1 MLRRERQS
9 LFSVYLKTHTHT
21 VDNIERKSNKDDP
34 IRLSLARIHT
44 CRRLK
49 RSQVIRAPHTHTQM
63 IHPKNIRV
71 QQRPTSES
79 KWVEHIT
86 PPPTHQRA
94 ILFYPMNSFRI
105 PRILQVITHLLWPI
119 RIFLKGRSYVV
130 RPQHVRSPTPP
141 VGSCLFLHTST
152 LAGGHWAVVAI
163 SKCETTDE
171 KYKIRRRTRST
182 GAPN

>member
-1 MLRRERQS
+1 
-9 LFSVYLKTHTHT
+9 
-21 VDNIERKSNKDDP
+21 
-34 IRLSLARIHT
+34 
-44 CRRLK
+44 
-49 RSQVIRAPHTHTQM
+49 M